1 VLLDKYWQYLAWITM
16 ECASDLRIVL
26 KMSSVVSVFSVS
38 ILLLLSALT
47 GSTIANTDVPVAP
60 SKPALSEE
68 EIAAKRWAA
77 IRICFDCHEM
87 SEAMISQQPRR
98 RQKKHRSAMKEQRSC
113 LDCHTSDDVSCC
125 HDRMFPK
132 IDRWE

>member
-1 VLLDKYWQYLAWITM
+1 MSRVVSAFSAGIVLLLI
-16 ECASDLRIVL
+16 SLS
-26 KMSSVVSVFSVS
+26 MS
-38 ILLLLSALT
+38 A
-47 GSTIANTDVPVAP
+47 IANTEAPVAP
-60 SKPALSEE
+60 SKPVLSEE
-68 EIAAKRWAA
+68 EIAAKRWVA

-87 SEAMISQQPRR
+87 SEAIISQQPRR

-132 IDRWE
+132 IDRWD